1 MKQEI
6 RDGIYYLMTDNGKV
20 LLKIR
25 PIDFPGYQVEI
36 ETEKEVYVGPISLI
50 SFDPNPKK

>member
-6 RDGIYYLMTDNGKV
+6 RDGIYYLMTDDGKV